1 MWTGVLFLPN
11 APPETTYA
19 TAKVRHRFALAALV
33 PHRPSP
39 PLRPT
44 RRDTTPHALAAAD
57 SAGRKHNC
65 ANYERIET
73 MPTWHETYERC
84 LDEGMTS
91 EEAAAEAD
99 NLQ

>member
-1 MWTGVLFLPN
+1 
-11 APPETTYA
+11 
-19 TAKVRHRFALAALV
+19 
-33 PHRPSP
+33 
-39 PLRPT
+39 
-44 RRDTTPHALAAAD
+44 
-57 SAGRKHNC
+57 
-65 ANYERIET
+65 